1 MANTT
6 NKLPISLALINDSAG
21 VILSSLSVTGDS
33 GSVVIDSRLSLAYF
47 SVHFSSFTL
56 LLTMSQSGCILFHC
70 ANILV
75 GLLPLGLM

>member
-21 VILSSLSVTGDS
+21 VILLVSLLLETVG
-33 GSVVIDSRLSLAYF
+33 VWLWLCLAYF
-47 SVHFSSFTL
+47 SVRFSSFTL
-56 LLTMSQSGCILFHC
+56 LLTMSQSGCILFHG